1 MLSEE
6 ELRDLRIT
14 LIHAHD
20 RTIAND
26 GGSKGLPRPELLD
39 LAINRPFIVSG
50 TYDDPFEMAAAVAES
65 IAHNHPFTDGNK
77 RTASIAMSLLLLVHN
92 YRLLNQLTERIELLR
107 RATQREVGISEIR
120 DYIAQ
125 YAVRI

>member
-1 MLSEE
+1 VLSEE

-20 RTIAND
+20 RTIVND
-26 GGSKGLPRPELLD
+26 GGIKGLPRPELLD